1 MQEQQQMTADQF
13 VINETLENLGRANAS
28 QAITIANLQAR
39 NRLLEQQ
46 LQQAMQKDDKLPG
59 EEPLEV
65 EGTEH

>member
-13 VINETLENLGRANAS
+13 VINETLENLGRANAN

-59 EEPLEV
+59 EEPLEP

>member
-13 VINETLENLGRANAS
+13 VINETLENLGRANAN

>member
-1 MQEQQQMTADQF
+1 MQEQQQMTPEQF
-13 VINETLENLGRANAS
+13 VVNETLENLGRANAN

-39 NRLLEQQ
+39 IRLLEQQ
-46 LQQAMQKDDKLPG
+46 LQQATQKDDKLPG